1 MNGRRRRAGRAVA
14 EPEPQPRS
22 RLAGARRVTPPIHA
36 APLPCPRG
44 AAQAAAMATA
54 PSLSARAQLIN
65 ALASPARPVR
75 PPTHAHLQPLR
86 GFSFLV

>member
-1 MNGRRRRAGRAVA
+1 
-14 EPEPQPRS
+14 
-22 RLAGARRVTPPIHA
+22 
-36 APLPCPRG
+36 
-44 AAQAAAMATA
+44 MATA